1 MGRVGKSVL
10 QKTFPPFPN
19 ASATLTQ
26 QHFQNG
32 IGLHSGGHDD
42 ARRKGRHTGP
52 DAADVIANHDETA
65 SELPGGHRNAA
76 PPGHAGGGNHTM
88 PGQQQCFDET
98 LFHFGIIHGLDDD
111 VASGKQ
117 SAGRRA
123 IKSPLLD
130 STISGAKGV
139 LLNIT
144 GGPNLSLIDVNEAS
158 KIITDAVDPD
168 ATIIFGASIDEN
180 MGDTIRVT
188 VIATGI
194 DDTNGGSI
202 KAPKPAPFT
211 KPETPQSRFTKAAE
225 KEAAGKVGSFG
236 APSSEIP
243 PWIRNK

>member
-1 MGRVGKSVL
+1 MPGLINVDFNDV
-10 QKTFPPFPN
+10 KTIMSN
-19 ASATLTQ
+19 AGSAMM
-26 QHFQNG
+26 G
-32 IGLHSGGHDD
+32 IGSSNGEEG
-42 ARRKGRHTGP
+42 
-52 DAADVIANHDETA
+52 AA
-65 SELPGGHRNAA
+65 AA
-76 PPGHAGGGNHTM
+76 A
-88 PGQQQCFDET
+88 E
-98 LFHFGIIHGLDDD
+98 
-111 VASGKQ
+111 A
-117 SAGRRA
+117 A

-211 KPETPQSRFTKAAE
+211 KPETPPSRFTKAAE

>member
-1 MGRVGKSVL
+1 M
-10 QKTFPPFPN
+10 
-19 ASATLTQ
+19 
-26 QHFQNG
+26 G
-32 IGLHSGGHDD
+32 IGSSNGEEG
-42 ARRKGRHTGP
+42 
-52 DAADVIANHDETA
+52 AA
-65 SELPGGHRNAA
+65 AA
-76 PPGHAGGGNHTM
+76 A
-88 PGQQQCFDET
+88 E
-98 LFHFGIIHGLDDD
+98 
-111 VASGKQ
+111 A
-117 SAGRRA
+117 A

-225 KEAAGKVGSFG
+225 KKLLARL
-236 APSSEIP
+236 APSALRARRFRPGSAI
-243 PWIRNK
+243 NKESF